1 MKLTNIK
8 IGPRLIIAFSFVLTM
23 LLAVAVLSV
32 TRMSA
37 IQQAMV
43 EITKGNN
50 MEASMASAMRL
61 AVDDRMIALR
71 NIVLLQDAADMQA
84 QIERIRHQAADY
96 ASAEQKLRQ
105 TFQVYGILPEETA
118 LLEDIK
124 THAAA
129 ALPLMEKIQALG
141 LSNNNAEATRVLMHE
156 LRTAQKK
163 WQDSLAALVASENRQ
178 NEEAT
183 AQADATYELARN
195 LTIGI
200 STLAIVAGL
209 ITAWLITR
217 SITTPINRAVEI
229 AQTVAA
235 GNLTSNIVVQGRD
248 ETAILLGALKEM
260 NASLQQI
267 VGQVRAGTDT
277 MTTAAGE
284 IASGNLDLS
293 SRTEQQA
300 GSLEETASSMEE
312 LTSTV
317 KQNDDNARQAN
328 SLATSASELAGKGGV
343 VIASVVQTMEAI
355 NDSSKK
361 IVEIISVID
370 GIAFQTNILA
380 LNAAVEAARAG
391 EQGRG
396 FAVVA
401 TEVRNLAHR
410 SAAAAK
416 EIKTLIGDSVAKVDA
431 GAALVDEAGTTMSD
445 VVDSV
450 RRVRDMIAEIAAAS
464 REQSMGIEQV
474 NHAIIEMDGVTQQN
488 AALVEQSAAAAA
500 SMQQQAEELAD
511 LVGKFVLPSSPVPA
525 QLAAHRAPPAVSGR
539 GRAGAANPGL
549 RIAAV

>member
-8 IGPRLIIAFSFVLTM
+8 IGPRLIVAFSIVLVM
-23 LLAVAVLSV
+23 LLVVAVLSV
-32 TRMSA
+32 SRMAA

-43 EITKGNN
+43 NITKGNDV
-50 MEASMASAMRL
+50 EASMASAMRL

-71 NIVLLQDAADMQA
+71 NIVLLQEKAEMQA
-84 QIERIRHQAADY
+84 QVDRIRQQAADY
-96 ASAEQKLRQ
+96 AAAEQTLRQ
-105 TFQVYGILPEETA
+105 TFDAYGIQDEESA
-118 LLEDIK
+118 ILADIK
-124 THAAA
+124 QQAAA
-129 ALPLMEKIQALG
+129 AAPLMEKIQSLG
-141 LSNNNAEATRVLMHE
+141 LANDNAEATRILMHE
-156 LRTAQKK
+156 LRQVQRK
-163 WQDSLAALVASENRQ
+163 WQDSLAALIASEKRQ

-183 AQADATYELARN
+183 AQADATYALARN

-200 STLAIVAGL
+200 SVLALVVGL
-209 ITAWLITR
+209 TIAWLITR
-217 SITTPINRAVEI
+217 SITAPINRAVTI
-229 AQTVAA
+229 AETVAA
-235 GNLTSNIVVQGRD
+235 GDLTSDIEVHGRD
-248 ETAILLGALKEM
+248 ETSMLLRALKTM
-260 NASLQQI
+260 NDSLQQI

-277 MTTAAGE
+277 MTTASQE

-328 SLATSASELAGKGGV
+328 SLAVTASHLASKGGA

-361 IVEIISVID
+361 IVDIISVID

-401 TEVRNLAHR
+401 SEVRNLAHR

-416 EIKTLIGDSVAKVDA
+416 EIKTLISDSVTKVDS
-431 GAALVDEAGTTMSD
+431 GALLVDQAGSTMND

-450 RRVRDMIAEIAAAS
+450 RRVRDMIAEITAAS

-474 NHAIIEMDGVTQQN
+474 NQAIIEMDGVTQQN
-488 AALVEQSAAAAA
+488 AALVEESAAAAA
-500 SMQQQAEELAD
+500 SMQQQAVELAD
-511 LVGKFVLPSSPVPA
+511 LVGKFVLPSA
-525 QLAAHRAPPAVSGR
+525 HAASVRAPVVSQQVR
-539 GRAGAANPGL
+539 GLRAAGAAP
-549 RIAAV
+549 RIAAA

>member
-8 IGPRLIIAFSFVLTM
+8 IGPRLIVAFSIVLVM
-23 LLAVAVLSV
+23 LLVVAVLSV
-32 TRMSA
+32 SRMAA

-43 EITKGNN
+43 NITKGNDV
-50 MEASMASAMRL
+50 EASMASAMRL

-71 NIVLLQDAADMQA
+71 NIVLLQEKAEMQA
-84 QIERIRHQAADY
+84 QVDRIRQQAADY
-96 ASAEQKLRQ
+96 AAAEQTLRQ
-105 TFQVYGILPEETA
+105 TFDAYGIQDEESA
-118 LLEDIK
+118 ILADIK
-124 THAAA
+124 QQAAA
-129 ALPLMEKIQALG
+129 AAPLMEKIQSRG
-141 LSNNNAEATRVLMHE
+141 LANDNAEATRILMHE
-156 LRTAQKK
+156 LRQVQRK
-163 WQDSLAALVASENRQ
+163 WQDSLAALIASEKRQ

-183 AQADATYELARN
+183 AQADATYALARN

-200 STLAIVAGL
+200 SVLALVVGL
-209 ITAWLITR
+209 TIAWLITR
-217 SITTPINRAVEI
+217 SITAPINRAVTI
-229 AQTVAA
+229 AETVAA
-235 GNLTSNIVVQGRD
+235 GDLTSDIEVHGRD
-248 ETAILLGALKEM
+248 ETSMLLRSLKTM
-260 NASLQQI
+260 NDSLQQI

-277 MTTAAGE
+277 MTTASQE

-328 SLATSASELAGKGGV
+328 SLAVTASDLASKGGA

-361 IVEIISVID
+361 IVDIISVID

-401 TEVRNLAHR
+401 SEVRNLAHR

-416 EIKTLIGDSVAKVDA
+416 EIKTLIGDSVTKVDS
-431 GAALVDEAGTTMSD
+431 GALLVDQAGSTMND

-450 RRVRDMIAEIAAAS
+450 RRVRDMIAEITAAS

-474 NHAIIEMDGVTQQN
+474 NQAIIEMDGVTQQN
-488 AALVEQSAAAAA
+488 AALVDESAAAAA
-500 SMQQQAEELAD
+500 SMQQQAVELAD
-511 LVGKFVLPSSPVPA
+511 LVGKFVLPSA
-525 QLAAHRAPPAVSGR
+525 HAASVRAPVVSQQVR
-539 GRAGAANPGL
+539 GLRAAGAAP
-549 RIAAV
+549 RIAAA

>member
-1 MKLTNIK
+1 MKLSNIK
-8 IGPRLIIAFSFVLTM
+8 IGPRLIISFSIVLVM
-23 LLAVAVLSV
+23 LLVVAVLSV
-32 TRMSA
+32 TRMAA

-43 EITKGNN
+43 EITRGNDV
-50 MEASMASAMRL
+50 EASMASAMRL

-71 NIVLLQDAADMQA
+71 NIVLLQDQA
-84 QIERIRHQAADY
+84 EMHVQIDRIRVQGADY
-96 ASAEQKLRQ
+96 DAAEQKLRQ
-105 TFQVYGILPEETA
+105 TFEVFGIVPEETA
-118 LLEDIK
+118 LMQDIQAQA
-124 THAAA
+124 TA
-129 ALPLMEKIQALG
+129 ALPLMDKIRALG
-141 LSNNNAEATRVLMHE
+141 LANNNAEATHVLMHE
-156 LRTAQKK
+156 LRMVQKK
-163 WQDSLAALVASENRQ
+163 WQESLARLIAIEKRQ

-183 AQADATYELARN
+183 AQADATYAVARN

-200 STLAIVAGL
+200 STLAILAGL
-209 ITAWLITR
+209 AIAWLITR
-217 SITTPINRAVEI
+217 SITAPINHAVTI
-229 AQTVAA
+229 ARTVAA
-235 GNLTSNIVVQGRD
+235 GDLTSDIVIEGRD
-248 ETAILLGALKEM
+248 ETAMLLGALKEM

-267 VGQVRAGTDT
+267 VGQVRAGTET

-284 IASGNLDLS
+284 IATGNLDLS

-328 SLATSASELAGKGGV
+328 SLANSASELASKGGV

-380 LNAAVEAARAG
+380 LNAEVEAARAG

-410 SAAAAK
+410 SAAAAQ
-416 EIKTLIGDSVAKVDA
+416 EIKALIGDSVTKVDA

-445 VVDSV
+445 VVGSV

-500 SMQQQAEELAD
+500 SMQQQAVELAE
-511 LVGKFVLPSSPVPA
+511 LVDKFVLPSAPA
-525 QLAAHRAPPAVSGR
+525 AVQSLRSAKRVVSARYRAVST
-539 GRAGAANPGL
+539 GL
-549 RIAAV
+549 RITAA